1 MSLLQIGTR
10 GSRLALLQAGLAAD
24 ALREAGLG
32 PVAIVPIS
40 TIGDRDRRRPFSEL
54 GPRGVFSSELEEALA
69 EGRIDLAVHSAKDL
83 TTDHPDGMAIVGV
96 LPRGDARD
104 ALCGPYASLA
114 ELPEGARIGTASIRR
129 AAALRSLRPDLQIE
143 SLRGNVETRLRKR
156 RERGLEGI
164 VLAACGLDRLGL
176 ADEIGFRF
184 PCEAVLPETGQG
196 FIALQVR
203 AEDALRFAGLG
214 GAGELEL
221 LSAERLAA
229 WRLEGGCRAPVATHA
244 ERLPGGGI
252 RLRAWVAAL
261 DGSRTASADGSGD
274 DPAALAVQI
283 AAEVLAAGG
292 RELVEAARV

>member
-83 TTDHPDGMAIVGV
+83 TTDHPEGMAIVGV

-196 FIALQVR
+196 FIALQV

-229 WRLEGGCRAPVATHA
+229 WRLDGGCRAPVATHA
-244 ERLPGGGI
+244 ERLAGGGI

-292 RELVEAARV
+292 LELVEAARA

>member
-1 MSLLQIGTR
+1 VSLLRIGTR

-40 TIGDRDRRRPFSEL
+40 TIGDRDRRRSFSEL
-54 GPRGVFSSELEEALA
+54 GPRGVFSSELEEALTD
-69 EGRIDLAVHSAKDL
+69 GRIDVAVHSAKDL
-83 TTDHPDGMAIVGV
+83 TTDHAYGTAIVGV

-104 ALCGPYASLA
+104 ALCGPYASLD
-114 ELPEGARIGTASIRR
+114 ELPECARIGTASIRR
-129 AAALRSLRPDLQIE
+129 TAALRSLRPDLRME

-156 RERGLEGI
+156 RERGLDAI

-176 ADEIGFRF
+176 GDEIGFRF
-184 PCEAVLPETGQG
+184 SCESVLPETGQG

-203 AEDALRFAGLG
+203 ADDALRFAALG

-229 WRLEGGCRAPVATHA
+229 WRLDGGCRAPVATHA
-244 ERLPGGGI
+244 ERLADGSI

-261 DGSRTASADGSGD
+261 DGSRTASADGSGEE
-274 DPAALAVQI
+274 PGALAVQI

-292 RELVEAARV
+292 RELVEAART